1 MRGTDDMMP
10 QKEVNETIHQQAD
23 PDYGRYEG
31 KQSSYANQ
39 EFESSYAQD
48 VREGPSGK
56 VYPRSRDTMNLLRF
70 VVPAIALV
78 LLLLFGYLF
87 VVVVG
92 GMAGVISFVAACF
105 VICCCLAFVAVGF
118 QKMD

>member
-1 MRGTDDMMP
+1 MMP
-10 QKEVNETIHQQAD
+10 QKEVNEAIHQQIE

-31 KQSSYANQ
+31 QQKSSARQ
-39 EFESSYAQD
+39 EYESSYEQE

-56 VYPRSRDTMNLLRF
+56 VYPPSLDRMNLLRF
-70 VVPAIALV
+70 IVPAIALL

-105 VICCCLAFVAVGF
+105 VICCCLAFVGVGI
-118 QKMD
+118 QKQ

>member
-1 MRGTDDMMP
+1 MMP
-10 QKEVNETIHQQAD
+10 QKEVNEAVHQQVE

-31 KQSSYANQ
+31 QQTSPARQEYEPSYEQ
-39 EFESSYAQD
+39 EL
-48 VREGPSGK
+48 REGPSGK
-56 VYPRSRDTMNLLRF
+56 VYPRSHDTMNTLRF

-92 GMAGVISFVAACF
+92 GLAGVISFVAACF
-105 VICCCLAFVAVGF
+105 VICCCLAFVGVGF
-118 QKMD
+118 QK

>member
-1 MRGTDDMMP
+1 MMP
-10 QKEVNETIHQQAD
+10 QKEANDAPQQQAGTV
-23 PDYGRYEG
+23 YGRYEEN
-31 KQSSYANQ
+31 QTSYARQ
-39 EFESSYAQD
+39 EYESPFEQD
-48 VREGPSGK
+48 GQVGSSGK
-56 VYPRSRDTMNLLRF
+56 VYPRSRDNMNILRF

-92 GMAGVISFVAACF
+92 GLTGVISFVAACF

-118 QKMD
+118 QKME